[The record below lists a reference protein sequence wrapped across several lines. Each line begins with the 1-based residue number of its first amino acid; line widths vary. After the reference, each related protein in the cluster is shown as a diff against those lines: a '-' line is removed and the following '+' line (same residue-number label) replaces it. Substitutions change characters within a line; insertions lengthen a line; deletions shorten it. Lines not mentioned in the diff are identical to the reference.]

1 MGKPSILKLVLDD
14 PNELFVGPTAGTR
27 HVDSPRSVDDVGAT
41 LGQSGIERLMQM
53 DSMHATDLVIRLRRA
68 TQPSPD
74 LIAQLR
80 AWCEC
85 RVDANE
91 RIIRTTRRRGRRAM
105 VFALSALAV
114 ALAVAWLVQTEA
126 IFGPPG
132 AMRNLLGEAM
142 VIAGWVAMWRPVEML
157 LFDNVPPNRD
167 NAHLRRL
174 LALPWHLEPPGR
186 WQNDSGTVADVALT
200 QASAASGSESHPGPR

>member
-14 PNELFVGPTAGTR
+14 PNELFVGPTPGTR
-27 HVDSPRSVDDVGAT
+27 HVDSAGSVDDVGAT

-53 DSMHATDLVIRLRRA
+53 DSMQATDLVIRLRRA

-85 RVDANE
+85 RLCANE
-91 RIIRTTRRRGRRAM
+91 RIIRTTQRRGRRAM

-114 ALAVAWLVQTEA
+114 ALAVAWLVQSEA
-126 IFGPPG
+126 LFGPPG
-132 AMRNLLGEAM
+132 AMRNLLGEAL

-157 LFDNVPPNRD
+157 LFDNVPPMRD

-174 LALPWHLEPPGR
+174 LAIPWRIEHAPAEKR
-186 WQNDSGTVADVALT
+186 
-200 QASAASGSESHPGPR
+200 